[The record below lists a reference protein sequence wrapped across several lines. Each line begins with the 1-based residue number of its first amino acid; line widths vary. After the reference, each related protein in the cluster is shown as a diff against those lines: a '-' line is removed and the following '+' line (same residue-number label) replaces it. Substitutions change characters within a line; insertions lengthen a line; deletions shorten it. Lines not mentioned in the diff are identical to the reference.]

1 MKAGKCKL
9 NPPEN
14 VEKFIKHRQE
24 RRGQIFS
31 EKTVLYKLAA
41 GSVKYL
47 ERAVC
52 SQINKGSENDEND
65 NLVFILL
72 AVSDFGAAGILAG
85 LPHGQAGQN
94 RTAQPP
100 GAHPCQQLGRQTAAP
115 GRGGH
120 HHHRQ
125 GMECIHY

>member
-52 SQINKGSENDEND
+52 SQINKGSEKIEN
-65 NLVFILL
+65 
-72 AVSDFGAAGILAG
+72 
-85 LPHGQAGQN
+85 
-94 RTAQPP
+94 
-100 GAHPCQQLGRQTAAP
+100 
-115 GRGGH
+115 
-120 HHHRQ
+120 
-125 GMECIHY
+125 EK